1 MRTPEELARTIDH
14 ALLHPALSRRDLEDG
29 LTLSRELNLWSV
41 CVKPCDVAHAAK
53 NLAGSATAVCA
64 VVAFPHGNAAT
75 DIKVREALRAID
87 DGATEI
93 DYVINVSAA
102 VNGDNQAIRDEM
114 QALNQAVQSRGAL
127 LKVIFENAFLVD
139 GTKVALCK
147 IAREVS
153 VAFVKTSTGF
163 ATGLTP
169 PTSPGAT
176 IYDVQLMVRETAPRC
191 RVKASGG
198 IRDLEAVEQFL
209 AAGASRIGTSASRAI
224 IELAARRMTQ
234 GGGTKGG

>member
-14 ALLHPALSRRDLEDG
+14 ALLHPALLRRDLDEG
-29 LTLSRELNLWSV
+29 LALSRDLNLWSV
-41 CVKPCDVAHAAK
+41 CVKPCDVAQAATT
-53 NLAGSATAVCA
+53 LAASTTAVCA
-64 VVAFPHGNAAT
+64 VVAFPHGNATA
-75 DIKVREALRAID
+75 DIKVQEALRAMD

-102 VNGDNQAIRDEM
+102 VNGDLQAVHDEM

-127 LKVIFENAFLVD
+127 LKVIFENAYLVD
-139 GTKVALCK
+139 GTKVELCK
-147 IAREVS
+147 IAKQVG

-169 PTSPGAT
+169 PLAPGAT

-198 IRDLEAVEQFL
+198 IRDLESMEQFL

-224 IELAARRMTQ
+224 IEEARRRMM
-234 GGGTKGG
+234 